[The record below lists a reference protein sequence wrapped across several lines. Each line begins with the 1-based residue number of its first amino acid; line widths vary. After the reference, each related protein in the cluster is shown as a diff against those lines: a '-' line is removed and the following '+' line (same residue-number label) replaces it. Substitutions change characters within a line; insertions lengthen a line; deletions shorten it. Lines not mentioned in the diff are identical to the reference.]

1 MIARYVRDQAHVYIA
16 LLVVE
21 TRHPVC
27 WSLECSMALVVRNPG
42 AIWIR
47 KVDDARDVSSC
58 ERFRSGELRRRLGI
72 PG

>member
-1 MIARYVRDQAHVYIA
+1 
-16 LLVVE
+16 
-21 TRHPVC
+21 
-27 WSLECSMALVVRNPG
+27 MALVVRNPG